1 MCGTAGSFLSAK
13 RGDSSGCDRSF
24 AFPTV
29 DGEWF
34 SLSSFFFFFVPHSP
48 PPSVTVHMIQVH
60 QISRLWEECQ
70 KHSKQYIKHRQK
82 RQWHSTKSQNMNLQW
97 HTKHPPTP
105 PPTPQ
110 KTTTTKNRLKSKV
123 TIAWLK
129 MKTLF
134 FFFFFKDYNRPL
146 FSTCFL
152 LFLLLYISIICCCC
166 CCCYWQLQKRI

>member
-82 RQWHSTKSQNMNLQW
+82 RGSDTAQNHRIWTYND
-97 HTKHPPTP
+97 TP
-105 PPTPQ
+105 NTPHPTPQ
-110 KTTTTKNRLKSKV
+110 KNNNKKPAKIKGYYCLIKNENTFSF
-123 TIAWLK
+123 
-129 MKTLF
+129 LF
-134 FFFFFKDYNRPL
+134 
-146 FSTCFL
+146 
-152 LFLLLYISIICCCC
+152 
-166 CCCYWQLQKRI
+166 